1 MIKKFCK
8 KCYGDTFCVEKE
20 PQMNASDIIHFLL
33 ASITSNSSSN
43 SLKIFYNL
51 LTPSY
56 RTKLGGFRQFSKYIN
71 TQFPNL
77 ISSININLLDEFHE
91 IDECTGF
98 FSISYSHNNHNI
110 PIVIHMER
118 AYNYIDNKP
127 LYDPLT
133 KENLYLFW
141 RINKIEKGFVQNGRR
156 TVYSR
161 IY

>member
-8 KCYGDTFCVEKE
+8 KCYGNTFCVDNE

-33 ASITSNSSSN
+33 SSITSNSSHN
-43 SLKIFYNL
+43 ALKIFYNL
-51 LTPSY
+51 LIPSY
-56 RTKLGGFRQFSKYIN
+56 REQLGGFRQFSKYIN
-71 TQFPNL
+71 THFPHL
-77 ISSININLLDEFHE
+77 LSSIHINLLDQFHE
-91 IDECTGF
+91 TDECSGF
-98 FSISYSHNNHNI
+98 FSISYNHNNKNI
-110 PIVIHMER
+110 PIIIHMER

-133 KENLYLFW
+133 KEYLYLFW
-141 RINKIEKGFVQNGRR
+141 RINKIEKGSVQDGKR